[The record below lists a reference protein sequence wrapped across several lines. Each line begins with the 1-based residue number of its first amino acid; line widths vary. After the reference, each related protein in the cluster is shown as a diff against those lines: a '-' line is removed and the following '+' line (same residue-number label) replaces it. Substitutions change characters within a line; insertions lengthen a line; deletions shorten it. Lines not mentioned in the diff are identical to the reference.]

1 MVGGRRV
8 AFQTPPRK
16 YRWVI
21 YVWLILSGRE
31 VFFKDSSQ
39 LDPPL
44 NEKLAEA
51 GSSVSRSVQR
61 KIGEVELR
69 LIETEIEVKITQH
82 SSKVLYPACTI
93 REGGDQAAEPGG

>member
-1 MVGGRRV
+1 MLLS
-8 AFQTPPRK
+8 FFLKTLPN
-16 YRWVI
+16 
-21 YVWLILSGRE
+21 LIPL
-31 VFFKDSSQ
+31 
-39 LDPPL
+39 L

-93 REGGDQAAEPGG
+93 REGGEQAAEPGG